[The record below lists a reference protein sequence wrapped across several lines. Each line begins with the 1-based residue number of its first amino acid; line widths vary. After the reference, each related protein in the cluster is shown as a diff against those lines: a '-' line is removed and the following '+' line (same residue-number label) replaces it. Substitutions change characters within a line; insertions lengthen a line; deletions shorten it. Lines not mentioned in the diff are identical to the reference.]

1 MFGTGQRNPGRWLG
15 ATGRTEL
22 NQFLE
27 KRPMSSN
34 APQLKRQ
41 AADDARDELLKN
53 LFSVTDHLPDAQDE
67 MEILLREIC
76 HALMI
81 APVNEYRLPAPIFDS
96 LRRLRR
102 ELEWARFAADQAWK
116 IA

>member
-1 MFGTGQRNPGRWLG
+1 
-15 ATGRTEL
+15 
-22 NQFLE
+22 
-27 KRPMSSN
+27 MSSN
-34 APQLKRQ
+34 ALQLKRQ
-41 AADDARDELLKN
+41 AAEQNARDELLEN

-102 ELEWARFAADQAWK
+102 ELEGARFAADRAWK